1 MRPWFIVPPEMWV
14 LGCGLVFILCQP
26 ASKGRRIEPQRC
38 TAPLAE
44 LDIGQAILAHQ
55 VMQPGP
61 ADFEQLHDLLVR
73 QERRGLHCS
82 VSGGSALYP
91 FSSCGHRGYLLPH
104 SSLCAENR

>member
-26 ASKGRRIEPQRC
+26 GSKGRRIEPQRC

-73 QERRGLHCS
+73 QERRCLHCS
-82 VSGGSALYP
+82 VNGGGRLWSL
-91 FSSCGHRGYLLPH
+91 FSSGCPVCSLSH
-104 SSLCAENR
+104 S